1 MTEETNRAMKAE
13 PDVEDVEV
21 DDGSNLFT
29 DEADTDAEDERED
42 LEKDAEG
49 DEDED
54 EDPEEDESEEE
65 DDLEE
70 EPDKKPEG
78 KGKPAGKDAPKLLTV
93 KHLDKDVQ
101 VDPYSPEGIVLIQK
115 GMDYDHVKASFSE
128 LKGSI
133 EEAAKAAGMTTG
145 DFLKSI
151 AASTKAAFVETASVE
166 IRKEFPDAPAELVKK
181 LAEKQADEQVSKLK
195 LEAAATAESDKAK
208 AWAELKKAYPSV
220 STEDKLPQ
228 AVRDAIAAG
237 TPPIVAMMANEIREL
252 KEKEK
257 AAEQNKKNQDRST
270 GSAKSS
276 GGTKKKDSFL
286 DGIGM

>member
-29 DEADTDAEDERED
+29 DEADTDAEDEGED

-54 EDPEEDESEEE
+54 DLEDDEPEE

-93 KHLDKDVQ
+93 KHLDKDVE
-101 VDPYSPEGIVLIQK
+101 VDPYSQEGIALIQK
-115 GMDYDHVKASFSE
+115 GMDYDHVKASLSE

-133 EEAAKAAGMTTG
+133 EEAAKAAGMATD

-151 AASTKAAFVETASVE
+151 VESTKAALVEAAIAE
-166 IRKEFPDAPAELVKK
+166 IKKKYPDAPDELVKEH
-181 LAEKQADEQVSKLK
+181 AEKQAEEKASKLK

-237 TPPIVAMMANEIREL
+237 TPPIVAMMAHEIREL
-252 KEKEK
+252 KAKEK

-276 GGTKKKDSFL
+276 GGTKKKDPFL
-286 DGIGM
+286 DGAGM